1 MSDNSY
7 SNIRKSISENKRKG
21 AFPFP
26 TYAQALFSQ
35 VFISRTPVEGQFIS
49 AKKKKTFAI
58 PGDAPTTDQTVSSEK
73 SKVFSALDKFV
84 DEKMATSSDGAVKFP
99 GGKITKKES
108 QESTVISLD
117 DHSDH
122 SPAMWVDEYDPKQL
136 NVIFVGEMPKDFNEE
151 EIQGDLLSKMIL
163 AMKLSPKSYTRVFF
177 EKDKEV
183 ALTQWNEVLKRVS
196 DQDEVIVISLGAMA
210 TNVILGRKERLSRI
224 HGQEFQLNLQS
235 SAKETKLVVFPVF
248 HPDILQ
254 INPNMKRS
262 AWLDLQKVMK
272 RL

>member
-1 MSDNSY
+1 
-7 SNIRKSISENKRKG
+7 
-21 AFPFP
+21 
-26 TYAQALFSQ
+26 
-35 VFISRTPVEGQFIS
+35 
-49 AKKKKTFAI
+49 
-58 PGDAPTTDQTVSSEK
+58 
-73 SKVFSALDKFV
+73 
-84 DEKMATSSDGAVKFP
+84 
-99 GGKITKKES
+99 
-108 QESTVISLD
+108 
-117 DHSDH
+117 
-122 SPAMWVDEYDPKQL
+122 
-136 NVIFVGEMPKDFNEE
+136 
-151 EIQGDLLSKMIL
+151 
-163 AMKLSPKSYTRVFF
+163 MKLSPKSYTRVFF